1 MASLDAD
8 NSGALEG
15 AELQGLYVW
24 TDLNGNAIADKGELK
39 SLEELGITSIKV
51 THNNYASTFTRNG
64 QTYKSFD
71 WWPNCR
77 ELRKVNVASMFE

>member
-24 TDLNGNAIADKGELK
+24 TDLNGNAQPEKGELK

-51 THNNYASTFTRNG
+51 SHNNYSSTFERQG

-77 ELRKVNVASMFE
+77 ELRKVDMASVLR